1 MIMFVNDWNTG
12 QNTGDLKTIGVSVPP
27 IYPWDPTTRGNDFWI
42 QNILCFRKC
51 VKWIWIE
58 CMWYQRISTN
68 DILETCDTKRLM
80 WQRTCVTLN
89 VTLNALN
96 VQSTDSKIHDICRE
110 FWTRETYK
118 GILCFGSQCI
128 QWHCKTIGNVFA
140 RLWIKSS
147 QDSTWPLFLYLS
159 FFNLLWKLKDFLW
172 NKTSLN
178 SQSRTNSQFL

>member
-1 MIMFVNDWNTG
+1 MIETQDRTQGTWK
-12 QNTGDLKTIGVSVPP
+12 QSVSLCHPS
-27 IYPWDPTTRGNDFWI
+27 TLEKAGGNDFWI

-58 CMWYQRISTN
+58 CMWYQRISTT

-80 WQRTCVTLN
+80 GQRTYVTLN
-89 VTLNALN
+89 VTLTALN

-128 QWHCKTIGNVFA
+128 QWHCQTIGNVLPVYESRAHKIPHGFCFIIWA
-140 RLWIKSS
+140 
-147 QDSTWPLFLYLS
+147 

-178 SQSRTNSQFL
+178 FRSRTNSHFL

>member
-1 MIMFVNDWNTG
+1 MDHQWVYTWRLAPG
-12 QNTGDLKTIGVSVPP
+12 AHSAC
-27 IYPWDPTTRGNDFWI
+27 RGNDFWI

-58 CMWYQRISTN
+58 CMWYQRISTT

-147 QDSTWPLFLYLS
+147 QDSTWPIFLCLS

-178 SQSRTNSQFL
+178 SQSRTNSHFL